1 MEAAV
6 TFRYETRAHVVWM
19 DEEGIVRTLTKP
31 QAEVTLEDAELFVRR
46 ASDWYQ
52 GRRHPV
58 LIDLQGIRSISR
70 EARAY
75 YAGPE
80 TARVSSAC
88 ALLVKSPM
96 ARVVG
101 NFFMG
106 LNQSIVPTRLFTS
119 EAAAVEWLRQY
130 L

>member
-1 MEAAV
+1 MRAAGV
-6 TFRYETRAHVVWM
+6 SPGQR
-19 DEEGIVRTLTKP
+19 P
-31 QAEVTLEDAELFVRR
+31 AEVTVDDAKLFVRR
-46 ASDWYQ
+46 ASDWYA
-52 GRRHPV
+52 GKRHPI
-58 LIDLQGIRSISR
+58 LIDLQGIRSITR

-88 ALLVKSPM
+88 ALVVTSPM

-106 LNQSIVPTRLFTS
+106 LNKPLMPTRLFSS
-119 EAAAVEWLRQY
+119 ETEALSWLQGFRK
-130 L
+130 